1 MDTSIQLPQLG
12 ALERWRAELRAG
24 KRGDP
29 NRPFSWVLDD
39 LWKAA
44 CKETVALELE
54 RAGDFAGARQY
65 LDWAAMCLLG
75 HDVDPGTPRGRQ
87 LLSRLVREAQWT

>member
-1 MDTSIQLPQLG
+1 MTTAIQLPQLG

-29 NRPFSWVLDD
+29 NKPFSWVLDD

-54 RAGDFAGARQY
+54 RAGDLAGAQHY

-75 HDVDPGTPRGRQ
+75 HDVDPRLPSGRQ
-87 LLSRLVREAQWT
+87 LLSRLVREAQST